1 MVLVQGLVLWP
12 GMRSV
17 TGSKN
22 RLFLG
27 VVRRMDG
34 GNCHRMMLMVFGMT
48 ALIRAGRAAFMGS
61 RCRLATW

>member
-1 MVLVQGLVLWP
+1 MILVQGLVLWP

-17 TGSKN
+17 TGRKN

-34 GNCHRMMLMVFGMT
+34 GNCHRVVVMVFGMT
-48 ALIRAGRAAFMGS
+48 ALIRAGRAAFTGGGG
-61 RCRLATW
+61 RLATW